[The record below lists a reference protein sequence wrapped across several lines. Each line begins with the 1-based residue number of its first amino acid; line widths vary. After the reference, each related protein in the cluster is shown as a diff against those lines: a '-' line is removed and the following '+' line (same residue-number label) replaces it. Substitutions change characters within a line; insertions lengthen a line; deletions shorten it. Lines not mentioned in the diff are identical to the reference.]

1 MAWRGIIHRRRLHF
15 SGRNPMGEIV
25 NLNRARKARDK
36 VEARRTAEANRL
48 TFGRTRAERQAEQ
61 ARRERDAAHLDGH
74 RLDDDARD

>member
-1 MAWRGIIHRRRLHF
+1 
-15 SGRNPMGEIV
+15 MGEIV

-48 TFGRTRAERQAEQ
+48 TFGRTHAERQAEQ
-61 ARRERDAAHLDGH
+61 TRRDRDAAHLDGH